1 MDLVKV
7 QPKPFVRRVLLLED
21 ETLTRLLLTELLTK
35 AGFEVCATA
44 NSKSALSEFDHFDP
58 DVFITDI
65 NLDDGT
71 SGLDVLSSLMRQH
84 KHLAGVVLSNYGIPP
99 DARIPE
105 LKEIAY
111 LRKRDLIDTTILI
124 DTLDAVLTNSLAKEN
139 STNSQTSP
147 LDALTHNQLEVLRLI
162 TEGLTNQEIANR
174 RGSTLRATEQV
185 VNRIFAELGLSSNP
199 AANPRVLAARIYI
212 ATLGMPEAR
221 L

>member
-1 MDLVKV
+1 MAT
-7 QPKPFVRRVLLLED
+7 QATKPFLRRVLLLED

-44 NSKSALSEFDHFDP
+44 NSKSAMLEFKRFDP

-71 SGLDVLSSLMRQH
+71 SGLDVLTSLMRQH
-84 KHLAGVVLSNYGIPP
+84 KHLAGVVLSNYAIPP
-99 DARIPE
+99 DARDPE

-111 LRKRDLIDTTILI
+111 LRKRDLIDTTLLL
-124 DTLDAVLTNSLAKEN
+124 DTLDEVLTNNLDKTK
-139 STNSQTSP
+139 STASQTTP
-147 LDALTHNQLEVLRLI
+147 LDSLTNNQLEVLRLI
-162 TEGLTNQEIANR
+162 AVGLTNQEIANR

-185 VNRIFAELGLSSNP
+185 VNRIFNELGLSSNP